1 MSNKPTLRIGSLF
14 AGIGGLELGLERA
27 GLGRVAWQVE
37 IDPNR
42 RSVLAKHWPEAKRY
56 RDVRVCAG
64 VRASCTDEQ
73 ALDQVEVICG
83 GFPCQDLSDAS
94 RGRGGGIEGSKSGLW
109 REYVRIVEEIEPAI
123 VVVENVAGAAA
134 RKWLPS
140 VRGALHVL
148 GYRTRALRVDARDV
162 GAPHARARVF
172 VIGYADAQ
180 TQPVG
185 AIDAEMARVRSFT
198 DLARHWWE
206 PVTGRLRVANGF
218 PERMDIARLEM
229 LGDSVVPQC
238 AELVGRVIVHDIMKA
253 ATLAPARELTK
264 ASAL

>member
-1 MSNKPTLRIGSLF
+1 MSDVFRIGSLF
-14 AGIGGLELGLERA
+14 SGIGGLELGLERA
-27 GLGRVAWQVE
+27 GVGRVAWQVE

-42 RSVLAKHWPEAKRY
+42 RAVLAKHWPDAERY
-56 RDVRVCAG
+56 SDVRTFIHK
-64 VRASCTDEQ
+64 RERSE
-73 ALDQVEVICG
+73 VEVICG

-109 REYVRIVEEIEPAI
+109 REYVRIIDEFRPVV
-123 VVVENVAGAAA
+123 VVVENVAGAAT

-172 VIGYADAQ
+172 VVGYADAQ
-180 TQPVG
+180 AQSARAV
-185 AIDAEMARVRSFT
+185 DAEMARVRSFT

-206 PVTGRLRVANGF
+206 PVAGRLRVANGF

-238 AELVGRVIVHDIMKA
+238 AEVVGRVIVHDIINERRA
-253 ATLAPARELTK
+253 A
-264 ASAL
+264 

>member
-1 MSNKPTLRIGSLF
+1 MSDTLRIGSLF

-42 RSVLAKHWPEAKRY
+42 RAVLAKHWPKAKRFN
-56 RDVRVCAG
+56 DVRVVSG
-64 VRASCTDEQ
+64 SRRTSMSEN

-109 REYVRIVEEIEPAI
+109 REYIRIVEEVEPQI
-123 VVVENVAGAAA
+123 VVVENVAGAAT
-134 RKWLPS
+134 RKWLPP
-140 VRGALHVL
+140 VRRGLHVL
-148 GYRTRALRVDARDV
+148 GYRTRALRIDARDV

-172 VIGYADAQ
+172 VVGYANAQ
-180 TQPVG
+180 TQS
-185 AIDAEMARVRSFT
+185 ARTIDAKMAQVRSFT
-198 DLARHWWE
+198 DLAGHWWE
-206 PVTGRLRVANGF
+206 PVAGRLRVANGF
-218 PERMDIARLEM
+218 PERVDIARLEM

-238 AELVGRVIVHDIMKA
+238 AELVGRVIAHDLM
-253 ATLAPARELTK
+253 PR
-264 ASAL
+264 SS